1 MMKMRLFQPIPKNYR
16 TFLNGL
22 LAVIFI
28 TTTSFIALAQN
39 LYDKP
44 DPLWKPQQDNVY
56 LQEVSTKIPTKK
68 PVLSVAHDGESFY
81 ALMDGEIYTLE
92 NDQLEQ
98 MENIPEGVKKMQT
111 LNSKVWLMASSGFYR
126 LDGKRWNKLSDYQI
140 VDITLHNGKIM
151 AATREEIFAIE
162 DDQLIS
168 TKPESGY
175 YNNHLSL
182 MKEDGTQVHVEPVT
196 LGPIDQLESFAGM
209 FMMLRGSEI
218 ASFDGKKVDT
228 DYVDWGNLPSTEA
241 GEMLRQ
247 GSRVFVTTNKGLGVL
262 RGAALTSL
270 QGEDGLPY
278 ENTTCLANGFDD
290 DLWIGTTR
298 GAIRMLDNEWQYF
311 GAENWI
317 PGDHVHDIVVNDRQV
332 VIATDKGIGLITYE
346 PFTLQKKADYYE
358 HYIDEWG
365 MKRAGYISTLGWKD
379 EEWIRLISDND
390 GGHLATY
397 LAAMSYK
404 YAVTNDPK
412 DREEALKAFKAMLW
426 LEQVTPIDGFIARAV
441 WTEADKDEPE
451 KTGSGGWPAKWYK
464 SKDGHWMWKGDTSSD
479 EVIAHFYAMSIFYEL
494 VAQGK
499 EKDAARDHIA
509 KMATNI
515 MENDWKYVDVD
526 GETTRWGRWY
536 PEYLLRDY
544 GYVDKGIN
552 GLEALAFMQAAYG
565 VTGDQKFK
573 DGLAQLVEWR
583 YPQHTIR
590 QKHVFPPQNV
600 APWDD
605 RHAFRAYYT
614 LIRYTQEA
622 ELKALFLRS
631 LERTY
636 EIKRIERTPWY
647 NYTYGVIT
655 GNDCEEEQ
663 SINSLREWPLDCK
676 RYSYHNSHRDDL
688 YVPAGY
694 VSYEKG
700 RPVISPRERP
710 VKKGVGGANEYD
722 GAGDERLV
730 VEPVLFL
737 REYWMGRYHGF
748 IDAPEA
754 TDADLISVDRSK
766 VVVKGAKPFDGP
778 QIPELY

>member
-1 MMKMRLFQPIPKNYR
+1 MPLKNPLFNHR
-16 TFLNGL
+16 SLFFRGL
-22 LAVIFI
+22 FAIVVLTA
-28 TTTSFIALAQN
+28 TSISAFSQK
-39 LYDKP
+39 LYDNP
-44 DPLWKPQQDNVY
+44 DHLWKPQKDEVY
-56 LQEVSTKIPTKK
+56 LQEVSTKIPTEK
-68 PVLSVAHDGESFY
+68 PVLSVAHNGERFY
-81 ALMDGEIYTLE
+81 ALMDSEIYTLD
-92 NDQLEQ
+92 NDEL
-98 MENIPEGVKKMQT
+98 KKMGQTPAGANKMET
-111 LNSKVWLMASSGFYR
+111 LNGKVWLMASSGFYR
-126 LDGKRWNKLSDYQI
+126 MDGNNWKKLTNDQI
-140 VDITLHNGKIM
+140 VDLTLHGGKIM
-151 AATREEIFAIE
+151 AATREEIFAIK

-168 TKPESGY
+168 TRPEDGY

-182 MKEDGTQVHVEPVT
+182 MKEDGTQVHLEPVR

-209 FMMLRGSEI
+209 LMLLRGSEI
-218 ASFDGKKVDT
+218 ASFDGKKVDR
-228 DYVDWGNLPSTEA
+228 DYVDWGHLPSAEA
-241 GEMLRQ
+241 GEMMRI
-247 GSRVFVTTNKGLGVL
+247 GSRVFITTDKGLGVL

-270 QGEDGLPY
+270 KGKDGLPY
-278 ENTTCLANGFDD
+278 ENTTCLATGFDD

-311 GAENWI
+311 GAQNWI
-317 PGDHVHDIVVNDRQV
+317 PGDHVNDIVVMDHQV

-358 HYIDEWG
+358 HYMDEWG
-365 MKRAGYISTLGWKD
+365 MKRAGYISTLRWQDG
-379 EEWIRLISDND
+379 EWIRLISDND

-412 DREEALKAFKAMLW
+412 DRGEALKAFKAMLW
-426 LEQVTPIDGFIARAV
+426 LERITPIDGFIARAV

-464 SKDGHWMWKGDTSSD
+464 SKDGNWMWKGDTSSD
-479 EVIAHFYAMSIFYEL
+479 EVIAHFYAMSIFHDL
-494 VAQGK
+494 VARGK

-515 MENDWKYVDVD
+515 MENDWRLIDVD

-552 GLEALAFMQAAYG
+552 GLEALAFMQAAYR

-573 DGLAQLVEWR
+573 EGLAQLVKWR

-614 LIRYTQEA
+614 LIRNTQEP

-655 GNDCEEEQ
+655 GNDCEEEE
-663 SINSLREWPLDCK
+663 SIKSLREWPLDCK

-688 YVPAGY
+688 FVPAGY

-722 GAGDERLV
+722 GGGDGRVV

-737 REYWMGRYHGF
+737 REYWMGRYHGL
-748 IDAPEA
+748 IEAPEA
-754 TDADLISVDRSK
+754 TEESLISVDRSK
-766 VVVKGAKPFDGP
+766 IKVKGAKPFDGP
-778 QIPELY
+778 TIPKLF